1 MFKFLLIILFFN
13 FSYSEVLFSKFINQ
27 NKIFLNNSIQSIQF
41 DYSIHNLDS
50 TLNEGPGRLLIS
62 KDKYKLILKNHIFM
76 LNELTFKRYNKKTN
90 QVFIENNNFEIDALV
105 LDFFKIEN
113 LESIQIDNNGIISS
127 LPSNLNINNL
137 VIKLDFS
144 IDSSEIK
151 NINIQSNEYIVSLN
165 NLYFSNEIKI
175 INNPF
180 SFNFPNSFTF
190 DLRD

>member
-50 TLNEGPGRLLIS
+50 TLNEGSGRLLIS

-76 LNELTFKRYNKKTN
+76 LNEFTFKRYNKKTN

>member
-50 TLNEGPGRLLIS
+50 TLNEGPGSLLIS

>member
-50 TLNEGPGRLLIS
+50 TLNEGSGRLLIS

-90 QVFIENNNFEIDALV
+90 QVFIENNNLEIDSLV
-105 LDFFKIEN
+105 LNFFKIKN
-113 LESIQIDNNGIISS
+113 LESIKTDSSGIISK
-127 LPSNLNINNL
+127 LPYNLNNNDMF
-137 VIKLDFS
+137 IKLELS
-144 IDSSEIK
+144 SDSLEIK
-151 NINIQSNEYIVSLN
+151 HINIKSNQYLISIN
-165 NLYFSNEIKI
+165 NLYFSREILE

-180 SFNFPNSFTF
+180 SFDFPNSFIF

>member
-1 MFKFLLIILFFN
+1 MFKFLLLTLFFN

-76 LNELTFKRYNKKTN
+76 LNEFTFKRYNKKTN

>member
-76 LNELTFKRYNKKTN
+76 LNEFTFKRYNKKTN

>member
-76 LNELTFKRYNKKTN
+76 LNEFTFKRYNKKTN
-90 QVFIENNNFEIDALV
+90 QVFIENNNYEIDALV

>member
-41 DYSIHNLDS
+41 DYSIHNLDGV
-50 TLNEGPGRLLIS
+50 LNEGPGSLLIS

-76 LNELTFKRYNKKTN
+76 LNEFTFKRYNKKTN

>member
-76 LNELTFKRYNKKTN
+76 LNEFTFKRYNKKTN

-113 LESIQIDNNGIISS
+113 LESIQIDSNGIISS
-127 LPSNLNINNL
+127 LPSKLNMNDIE
-137 VIKLDFS
+137 IKLEFS
-144 IDSSEIK
+144 FDSSEIK

>member
-1 MFKFLLIILFFN
+1 MFKFLLITLFFN

-50 TLNEGPGRLLIS
+50 TLNEGSGRLLIS

-76 LNELTFKRYNKKTN
+76 LNEFTFKRYNKKTN

>member
-76 LNELTFKRYNKKTN
+76 LNEFTFKRYNKKTN

-113 LESIQIDNNGIISS
+113 LESIQIDSNGIISS
-127 LPSNLNINNL
+127 LPSKLNMNDIE
-137 VIKLDFS
+137 IKLEFS
-144 IDSSEIK
+144 FDSSEIK
-151 NINIQSNEYIVSLN
+151 NINIQSNEYIISLN

>member
-1 MFKFLLIILFFN
+1 MFKFLLLTLFFN

-76 LNELTFKRYNKKTN
+76 LNEFTFKRYNKKTN
-90 QVFIENNNFEIDALV
+90 QVFIENNNFEIDAIV

-151 NINIQSNEYIVSLN
+151 NINIQSNEYIISLN
-165 NLYFSNEIKI
+165 NLYFSNETKTID
-175 INNPF
+175 NPF

>member
-76 LNELTFKRYNKKTN
+76 LNEFTFKRYNKKTN

-105 LDFFKIEN
+105 LDFFKIKN

>member
-1 MFKFLLIILFFN
+1 MFKFLLLTLFFN

-50 TLNEGPGRLLIS
+50 TLNEGSGRLLIS

-76 LNELTFKRYNKKTN
+76 LNEFTFKRYNKKTN
-90 QVFIENNNFEIDALV
+90 QVFIENNNYEIDALV

>member
-90 QVFIENNNFEIDALV
+90 QVFIENNNFEIDAIV

>member
-76 LNELTFKRYNKKTN
+76 LNEFTFKRYNKKTN

-105 LDFFKIEN
+105 LDFFKIKN

-180 SFNFPNSFTF
+180 SFNFPNSFIL

>member
-41 DYSIHNLDS
+41 DYSIDNLDGV
-50 TLNEGPGRLLIS
+50 LNEGPGSLLIS

-76 LNELTFKRYNKKTN
+76 LNEFTFKRYNKKTN

-165 NLYFSNEIKI
+165 NLYFSNEIKTI
-175 INNPF
+175 DNPF
-180 SFNFPNSFTF
+180 SFNFPNSFIL

>member
-50 TLNEGPGRLLIS
+50 TLNEGSGRLLIS

-76 LNELTFKRYNKKTN
+76 LNEFTFKRYNKKTN
-90 QVFIENNNFEIDALV
+90 QVFIENNNYEIDALV